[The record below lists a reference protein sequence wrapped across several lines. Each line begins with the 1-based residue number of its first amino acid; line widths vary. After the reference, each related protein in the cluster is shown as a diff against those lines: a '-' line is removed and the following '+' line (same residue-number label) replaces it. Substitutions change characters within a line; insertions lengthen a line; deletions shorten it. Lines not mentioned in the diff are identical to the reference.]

1 MSSSNRL
8 ALPFID
14 AAQSQKHVT
23 HNEAL
28 VALDALVH
36 LSVKSRTTSAPPDTP
51 AEGDRYLVPAG
62 ATGAF
67 AGHVDAVAAFDNGG
81 WAWLQPKVGWR
92 AYVESESLF
101 LIFDGAVWKDVGLSL
116 QTLQGLSRLGVGAVA
131 DATNPLLAKINN
143 ALFTARATG
152 EGGTG
157 DLRIA
162 LNKSAAANTVSQL
175 FQTNYSG
182 RAETGLTGDDRYR
195 IKVSSDGATWRE
207 ALNVDPATGIVYL
220 PQTAGLANGLATL
233 DAAGKVPSS
242 QLPAS
247 SGPVM
252 RGWLAGFGLANNAT
266 TPATKIDVATGQA
279 ADSANAVLISGAAT
293 TVNCAATGANGLDS
307 GSLAAN
313 SWYHVFAIAKAD
325 GTAACLASLSAASP
339 ALPAGYVAFRRIG
352 SVRTD
357 GAAAILA
364 FTQIE
369 DTFHFA
375 ASITDVSL
383 ASMGVAS
390 ALYTLTAPT
399 GVRVRPIIDVGT
411 TAGNLLLFNGDEAGY
426 APQGANIA
434 TAPGWMVYGAF
445 NMGAH
450 IQDIYTNTS
459 AQIRVRA
466 DATVRPLYIYTR
478 GWIDTRGR
486 MN

>member
-1 MSSSNRL
+1 MTG
-8 ALPFID
+8 F
-14 AAQSQKHVT
+14 H
-23 HNEAL
+23 EAL
-28 VALDALVH
+28 FPL
-36 LSVKSRTTSAPPDTP
+36 
-51 AEGDRYLVPAG
+51 
-62 ATGAF
+62 
-67 AGHVDAVAAFDNGG
+67 AARGT
-81 WAWLQPKVGWR
+81 
-92 AYVESESLF
+92 VEC
-101 LIFDGAVWKDVGLSL
+101 G
-116 QTLQGLSRLGVGAVA
+116 R
-131 DATNPLLAKINN
+131 
-143 ALFTARATG
+143 
-152 EGGTG
+152 G
-157 DLRIA
+157 DLRVA
-162 LNKSAAANTVSQL
+162 LNKAAVANTVSQL

-207 ALNVDPATGIVYL
+207 ALNVDPATGLVSL

-242 QLPAS
+242 QLPAA

-266 TPATKIDVATGQA
+266 TPASKIDVAVGQA
-279 ADSANAVLISGAAT
+279 ADSANAVLISGAAA
-293 TVNCAATGANGLDS
+293 TVNCATTGANGLDS

-325 GTAACLASLSAASP
+325 GAAAFLASLSAAAP
-339 ALPAGYVAFRRIG
+339 ALPAGYITFRRIG
-352 SVRTD
+352 AVRTD

-364 FTQIE
+364 FTQVD

-375 ASITDVSL
+375 AAITDVSL
-383 ASMGVAS
+383 ASMGVAN

-466 DATVRPLYIYTR
+466 DASVRPLYIYTR